1 MDEALAQI
9 KDMGWDS
16 NKLPDCWSFVH
27 VDVPS
32 SAAAAVAGDNLA
44 ADVNAQGGTYIGITN
59 PGSSYPNS
67 DEAAFSKF
75 KSSSRLANSS
85 EGIRDYLK
93 WRPDPDGLAAGVN
106 IIHGAGAFR
115 AIGRVLTI
123 SAGDAIARDLES
135 VISKLINVS
144 SNDGDKLANVMGEG
158 VVFEADAQP
167 IILLVSSMAGGTGSS
182 MILDV
187 ADIINGLTASF
198 SNSRFDGR
206 ETAAFLYTA
215 DVFKRWPTTYLRA
228 GAQTLAAVSELVH
241 AETRIAE
248 PWNEKEWRQ
257 LVSGGIVPNE
267 SNRSRGPRVIFPV
280 GGSVDGRSFGDNP
293 IDIYRGFSRVL
304 TPILVSSGIQDEFQT
319 YVQANWS
326 NAVSVTRDLTGLVTP
341 VVDRSNMKNT
351 LPALFGGFGS
361 STLSTGRDRYKEY
374 AAQRIARRAAEI
386 LYEGFERASSE
397 GSATRIAKVQAAAT
411 RLYPRFQ
418 QLLNLDGFGG
428 FDAANLQKKV
438 LGTHLG
444 STPAAYTEK
453 FVSIFSGAFNN
464 GTGAN
469 VQTVLTTNWR
479 SSEQARQNEIASNA
493 KVAVLAWAQQMVRE
507 LQEALVL
514 GVSEYGLAVGE
525 ELLNHLSA
533 DLQKL
538 SAALTAQAIPA
549 QDGQIRNAVQGI
561 GKINGA
567 VTPAN
572 PAVGDFNSKVRSYVM
587 DSLRVQ
593 VNKSLAETF
602 AEFQTTILVGIR
614 NEMSK
619 LERELQVEFGTAP
632 TAVSSAAYRDAPLAS
647 WPKGSTVPT
656 HFEPAVN
663 EVLLTSIDSFTVDFE
678 RDIKASISGSGNAD
692 DALSEAAR
700 RVIARRE
707 TVLRG
712 AEASYGPIQGWK
724 DGNTGGNHPHI
735 SFSEAWR
742 PVKLDPIKPLNP
754 RIHIKLNASDLHGY
768 AQEWLE
774 IVGNPF
780 EIACRLSISNWLES
794 NPDNKSHFSHK
805 LSEAITLASPLVELD
820 KDLVSYFHGNEHYGV
835 KYEFSTIPIQATDIE
850 VTNIIRPRL
859 NSGNKGE
866 LNWSSFEKQC
876 KPASMAQVIS
886 ISGTT
891 APYSPWSS
899 KSITDPVNN
908 AINHFRKSGGGLG
921 VFWTNMRARTLSQFV
936 PLAEDRILSFLRG
949 WIIGRLTGRIVTEQG
964 KHGFEVRVYRD
975 KDIHGHDAKWL
986 QFSQEVL
993 GDKKLGIHD
1002 PVGGGDATGWNIPAI
1017 LLESFSLAMSQIS
1030 SGNTSAWDPYQEVI
1044 RLGNSMYSIGVGHAA
1059 GSAVAL
1065 DNWINGTDAALGL
1078 KSQLS
1083 GVETP
1088 ELATT
1093 WVSQIIEDMRSM
1105 RDYPITSQNFWN
1117 IDPVYEIID
1126 LLEKAAELV
1135 KKELE
1140 RENLGLAA
1148 SSPVQSSTQKIAT
1161 SATGLP
1167 PTPPKAQA

>member
-1 MDEALAQI
+1 
-9 KDMGWDS
+9 
-16 NKLPDCWSFVH
+16 
-27 VDVPS
+27 
-32 SAAAAVAGDNLA
+32 
-44 ADVNAQGGTYIGITN
+44 
-59 PGSSYPNS
+59 
-67 DEAAFSKF
+67 
-75 KSSSRLANSS
+75 
-85 EGIRDYLK
+85 
-93 WRPDPDGLAAGVN
+93 
-106 IIHGAGAFR
+106 
-115 AIGRVLTI
+115 
-123 SAGDAIARDLES
+123 
-135 VISKLINVS
+135 
-144 SNDGDKLANVMGEG
+144 
-158 VVFEADAQP
+158 
-167 IILLVSSMAGGTGSS
+167 
-182 MILDV
+182 
-187 ADIINGLTASF
+187 
-198 SNSRFDGR
+198 
-206 ETAAFLYTA
+206 
-215 DVFKRWPTTYLRA
+215 
-228 GAQTLAAVSELVH
+228 
-241 AETRIAE
+241 
-248 PWNEKEWRQ
+248 
-257 LVSGGIVPNE
+257 
-267 SNRSRGPRVIFPV
+267 
-280 GGSVDGRSFGDNP
+280 
-293 IDIYRGFSRVL
+293 
-304 TPILVSSGIQDEFQT
+304 
-319 YVQANWS
+319 
-326 NAVSVTRDLTGLVTP
+326 
-341 VVDRSNMKNT
+341 
-351 LPALFGGFGS
+351 
-361 STLSTGRDRYKEY
+361 
-374 AAQRIARRAAEI
+374 
-386 LYEGFERASSE
+386 
-397 GSATRIAKVQAAAT
+397 
-411 RLYPRFQ
+411 
-418 QLLNLDGFGG
+418 
-428 FDAANLQKKV
+428 
-438 LGTHLG
+438 
-444 STPAAYTEK
+444 
-453 FVSIFSGAFNN
+453 
-464 GTGAN
+464 
-469 VQTVLTTNWR
+469 
-479 SSEQARQNEIASNA
+479 
-493 KVAVLAWAQQMVRE
+493 
-507 LQEALVL
+507 
-514 GVSEYGLAVGE
+514 
-525 ELLNHLSA
+525 
-533 DLQKL
+533 
-538 SAALTAQAIPA
+538 
-549 QDGQIRNAVQGI
+549 
-561 GKINGA
+561 
-567 VTPAN
+567 
-572 PAVGDFNSKVRSYVM
+572 
-587 DSLRVQ
+587 
-593 VNKSLAETF
+593 
-602 AEFQTTILVGIR
+602 
-614 NEMSK
+614 
-619 LERELQVEFGTAP
+619 
-632 TAVSSAAYRDAPLAS
+632 
-647 WPKGSTVPT
+647 
-656 HFEPAVN
+656 VN

-1148 SSPVQSSTQKIAT
+1148 SSPVQSSTQKIVT